1 MLTSWNLTEVSTT
14 REQEVLANEIENI
27 ILGFSKEENNA
38 IIDAEDDSGKPQH
51 YQEKSNEYMD
61 KTEAYECLGVND
73 SLPNLIERTNKYLL
87 DLRLANWI
95 SQKQYE
101 RLCMKSS
108 EVRLARLY
116 YLPKTHKPGAPPRPI
131 VSGLKH
137 PTIKISKYLD
147 ELLAPLF
154 DKMALNTTLSFG
166 FEVIKNLYEWS
177 AHNLRQETLLCT
189 IDVVD
194 LCTMIPKIEGVLAI
208 RKMLDCLKIKP
219 IGGLKIE
226 TIIRLSQFV
235 VKKTLLSLRRSILS
249 SSSWWCYGD
258 IIKQII
264 NGGGSYLRYIDDIF
278 IIINWPIR
286 HLYKQIDRWNLFDLN
301 IQLKVQHGCPID
313 FLD

>member
-1 MLTSWNLTEVSTT
+1 VSTT

-38 IIDAEDDSGKPQH
+38 IIDAEDDSGYIEFKHYNELREKRYNLEAEQSLYFLEH

-73 SLPNLIERTNKYLL
+73 SLPNLIERTNKYL
-87 DLRLANWI
+87 
-95 SQKQYE
+95 
-101 RLCMKSS
+101 

-166 FEVIKNLYEWS
+166 FGVIKNLYEWP

-194 LCTMIPKIEGVLAI
+194 LYTMIPKIEGVLAI

-226 TIIRLSQFV
+226 TIIRLIHDGAMGSPLTITITNFYMFFFE
-235 VKKTLLSLRRSILS
+235 R
-249 SSSWWCYGD
+249 D

-264 NGGGSYLRYIDDIF
+264 NGGCYG
-278 IIINWPIR
+278 INDMP
-286 HLYKQIDRWNLFDLN
+286 
-301 IQLKVQHGCPID
+301 
-313 FLD
+313 

>member
-1 MLTSWNLTEVSTT
+1 
-14 REQEVLANEIENI
+14 
-27 ILGFSKEENNA
+27 
-38 IIDAEDDSGKPQH
+38 
-51 YQEKSNEYMD
+51 MD

-194 LCTMIPKIEGVLAI
+194 LCTMIPKIEGILAI

-226 TIIRLSQFV
+226 TIIRLIHGGAMGSPLTITITNFYMFFFE
-235 VKKTLLSLRRSILS
+235 R
-249 SSSWWCYGD
+249 D